1 MNKTVTNQ
9 HTQLLTA
16 KALAKQ
22 LSISTRTLWRY
33 RSAGRLPRPVQIGG
47 VGAIRWLQRDI
58 DKWIGMNCPSQRDF
72 DARAN

>member
-1 MNKTVTNQ
+1 MDKNTTQ
-9 HTQLLTA
+9 TCQLLTA

-58 DKWIGMNCPSQRDF
+58 DKWIGMSCPTQKDF
-72 DARAN
+72 EARAD

>member
-1 MNKTVTNQ
+1 MEKQASNQ
-9 HTQLLTA
+9 TPKLLSA

-58 DKWIGMNCPSQRDF
+58 DKWIGMSCPPQRDF
-72 DARAN
+72 EARAN